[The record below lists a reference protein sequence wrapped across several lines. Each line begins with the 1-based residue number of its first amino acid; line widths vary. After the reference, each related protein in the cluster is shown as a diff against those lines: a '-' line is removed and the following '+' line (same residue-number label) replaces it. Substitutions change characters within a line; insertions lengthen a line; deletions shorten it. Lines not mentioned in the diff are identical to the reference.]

1 MDAPEYQED
10 ASRRDALIDVE
21 DAKDAQKRAAKK
33 YVILQRRPP
42 GRTSQQIQNRQDLQT
57 IERKLK
63 NEAPE
68 PRPRPRRLE

>member
-10 ASRRDALIDVE
+10 ASRRDALIDAE

-33 YVILQRRPP
+33 YVILQRRPQ

-57 IERKLK
+57 MERKLK

-68 PRPRPRRLE
+68 PRP